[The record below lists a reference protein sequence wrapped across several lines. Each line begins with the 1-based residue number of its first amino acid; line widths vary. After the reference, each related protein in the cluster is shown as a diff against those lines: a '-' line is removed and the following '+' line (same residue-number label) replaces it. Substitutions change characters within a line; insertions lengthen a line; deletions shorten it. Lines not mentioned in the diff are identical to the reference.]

1 MCVFVFDLILFFEI
15 LTDMDR
21 LALEK
26 LLRWKVNDHLMKY
39 IPGRRYLFF
48 IMSFY
53 LECSKI
59 LANYNLV
66 MDL

>member
-1 MCVFVFDLILFFEI
+1 MG
-15 LTDMDR
+15 R

-26 LLRWKVNDHLMKY
+26 LLRWKVKDHLMKY
-39 IPGRRYLFF
+39 IPGRRYLLF

-53 LECSKI
+53 LECGKI

>member
-26 LLRWKVNDHLMKY
+26 LLRWKVKDHLMKY

-48 IMSFY
+48 IMSFN
-53 LECSKI
+53 LECGKI